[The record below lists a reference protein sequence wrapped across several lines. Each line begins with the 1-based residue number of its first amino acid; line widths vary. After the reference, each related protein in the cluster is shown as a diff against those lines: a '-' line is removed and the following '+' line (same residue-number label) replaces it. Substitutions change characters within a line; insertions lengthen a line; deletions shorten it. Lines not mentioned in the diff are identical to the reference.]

1 MKLYRLCCEVQSG
14 SEGIM
19 AKSAEPNRR
28 QEILQAAREIF
39 RKKGFAEA
47 HMSEIADLA
56 GVAKGTV
63 YLYFPSKLALLD
75 ALCNLYQ
82 EIISDAIS
90 DHLREQDTGEAL
102 KKAIHA
108 GMQVASREKD
118 LLQLLDLRLGLHIR
132 DRDFEN
138 PRAQQMLREFF
149 TERINRGDIKGYD
162 PSIIADLT
170 GGFVQW
176 IIKAALLWKHGT
188 QIKPQYEDTAIRM
201 LQRALLGPELPE
213 KKKE

>member
-1 MKLYRLCCEVQSG
+1 
-14 SEGIM
+14 M

-39 RKKGFAEA
+39 RKKGFGEA
-47 HMSEIADLA
+47 HMSEIAELA

-75 ALCNLYQ
+75 ALCNLYH
-82 EIISDAIS
+82 ETISDAVGEC
-90 DHLREQDTGEAL
+90 LNEPDTSLAL
-102 KKAIHA
+102 EKAIHA
-108 GMQVASREKD
+108 GMQVASRERD

-138 PRAQQMLREFF
+138 PKAQQMLREFF
-149 TERINRGDIKGYD
+149 AERIERGDIKGYD
-162 PSIIADLT
+162 PAIIADLT

-176 IIKAALLWKHGT
+176 IMKAALLWKHET
-188 QIKPQYEDTAIRM
+188 HVKPQYEDTAIRM

-213 KKKE
+213 KNSNEVCR